1 MSRQTFWQ
9 RFVAAAGVALLVGV
23 VGSRA
28 PDVWA
33 DPKGYVFTPLVFLGE
48 TTPGGQQFLD
58 VFDSSRINNRGDVL
72 FGSNVTADQEGGL
85 FLLSYGE
92 ISQIPARTGEGA
104 PGGGV
109 FSLGTLL
116 PTPSNDKGDVGFIWL
131 RDPFILPPEGPPIG
145 VNGGLVPHPALGQ
158 TGSRLRHSS
167 QAQGAS
173 WGQCAAAS
181 RLRSTTAYGADQVWP
196 VRDRRGHRGVNGVG
210 RPGDCWGASQML
222 WHFWSRVYLRRFGMN
237 PL

>member
-1 MSRQTFWQ
+1 MATSRG
-9 RFVAAAGVALLVGV
+9 RG
-23 VGSRA
+23 GSRA
-28 PDVWA
+28 AGGGDRRHLARRLGTPRGVCVHA
-33 DPKGYVFTPLVFLGE
+33 SRVAGSSDPQDGDTFLAVFE
-48 TTPGGQQFLD
+48 
-58 VFDSSRINNRGDVL
+58 SNRINNRGDVL

-181 RLRSTTAYGADQVWP
+181 RRQEYHGLW
-196 VRDRRGHRGVNGVG
+196 G
-210 RPGDCWGASQML
+210 RPGVASPRPQRSPRRKWRGSSWGLLGCQSNVVALLVKSI
-222 WHFWSRVYLRRFGMN
+222 S
-237 PL
+237 P